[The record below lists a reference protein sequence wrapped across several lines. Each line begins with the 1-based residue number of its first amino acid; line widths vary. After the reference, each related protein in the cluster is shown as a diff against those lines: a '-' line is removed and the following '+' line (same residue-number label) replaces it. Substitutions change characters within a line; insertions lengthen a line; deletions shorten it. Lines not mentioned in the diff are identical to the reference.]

1 MRFTFAT
8 SGRVALVFLA
18 VLFFGPGDPDQPP
31 RKVAAQDGEKST
43 QPTVASAAEG
53 EPRKLIL
60 PSVLQQ
66 KVKAEFIDTPIREAL
81 EFLLEDTKDQP
92 ESKEG
97 SAIVESAIATFDKL
111 IVKVNDRNVEDRSA
125 HLKKVRAEL
134 EKEAKS
140 LITKVN
146 KLG

>member
-1 MRFTFAT
+1 MASIRDLKKDINNVL
-8 SGRVALVFLA
+8 GDIIEA
-18 VLFFGPGDPDQPP
+18 V
-31 RKVAAQDGEKST
+31 
-43 QPTVASAAEG
+43 
-53 EPRKLIL
+53 
-60 PSVLQQ
+60 
-66 KVKAEFIDTPIREAL
+66 
-81 EFLLEDTKDQP
+81 FLLEDTKDQP

-97 SAIVESAIATFDKL
+97 SAIVESAIAAFDKL

>member
-1 MRFTFAT
+1 MASIRDLKKDINNVL
-8 SGRVALVFLA
+8 GDIIEA
-18 VLFFGPGDPDQPP
+18 V
-31 RKVAAQDGEKST
+31 
-43 QPTVASAAEG
+43 
-53 EPRKLIL
+53 
-60 PSVLQQ
+60 
-66 KVKAEFIDTPIREAL
+66 
-81 EFLLEDTKDQP
+81 FLLEDTKDQP

-97 SAIVESAIATFDKL
+97 TAIVESAIATFDKL

-140 LITKVN
+140 LIAKVN

>member
-1 MRFTFAT
+1 MA
-8 SGRVALVFLA
+8 SIKDLKKDINNVLGDIIEA
-18 VLFFGPGDPDQPP
+18 V
-31 RKVAAQDGEKST
+31 
-43 QPTVASAAEG
+43 
-53 EPRKLIL
+53 
-60 PSVLQQ
+60 
-66 KVKAEFIDTPIREAL
+66 
-81 EFLLEDTKDQP
+81 FLLEDTKNQP

-140 LITKVN
+140 LIAKVN